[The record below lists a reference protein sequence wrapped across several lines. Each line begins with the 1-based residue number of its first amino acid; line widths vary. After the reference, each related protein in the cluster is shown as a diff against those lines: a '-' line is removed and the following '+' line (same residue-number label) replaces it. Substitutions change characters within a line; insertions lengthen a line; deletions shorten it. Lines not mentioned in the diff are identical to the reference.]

1 MNAYDLLLQR
11 SREVANFNSTAS
23 VLAWDQETYMPE
35 KGGRLSARNSSAL
48 LAGHVA

>member
-11 SREVANFNSTAS
+11 SREVATYSSTAS

-35 KGGRLSARNSSAL
+35 KAASFRAEQ
-48 LAGHVA
+48 LA